1 MQKANVFRNE
11 ILAGHLIKDA
21 GVYTFQYDHEYLKR
35 EDAKNI
41 AIAFPLQKEPFVS
54 DYLFA
59 FFFNMLS
66 EGSTKEAQCRR
77 LKIDE
82 NDHFTRLIKTAYD
95 DTIGSVRVQ
104 EQSKE
109 SDDII
114 QGDTK

>member
-1 MQKANVFRNE
+1 MQRANVFRND
-11 ILAGHLIKDA
+11 ILAGYLTKD
-21 GVYTFQYDHEYLKR
+21 GRVYTFQYDQEYLKR

-41 AIAFPLQKEPFVS
+41 AIAFPLQREPFVS
-54 DYLFA
+54 DHLFA

-95 DTIGSVRVQ
+95 DTIGSIRVQ
-104 EQSKE
+104 EQSRE
-109 SDDII
+109 TNDLI